1 MIIPHHRS
9 HFFDLSSQHECG
21 LNAGKMNHHHSM
33 EQTPRLYIPLSR
45 HLEIDYKKNS
55 PFSRTSASYNFLHS
69 CCWSSSL
76 PRDILALMR
85 WTHDDVSSF
94 TRRQFILARHL
105 AWKIINS
112 IPSQE
117 KDSIHNIKRMFDQA
131 LSLPVVPS
139 PSIPSRQNSKRKIRS
154 NPRQS
159 DKIRRDETQLQ
170 TITGR
175 SDSCQAYQMSGH
187 WTTTS
192 EISDRLLRSVRSI
205 KAAETANLDR
215 AEQGWRVDFWV
226 LLRHGLF

>member
-1 MIIPHHRS
+1 MGNDHCSVFYICELIS
-9 HFFDLSSQHECG
+9 KCYFNALFDFLLISLPSLLDHG
-21 LNAGKMNHHHSM
+21 A
-33 EQTPRLYIPLSR
+33 
-45 HLEIDYKKNS
+45 HL
-55 PFSRTSASYNFLHS
+55 ASYLTYQTIDHDS
-69 CCWSSSL
+69 HLIPSSFHH
-76 PRDILALMR
+76 PRKRSGLATWPPRSTNMIF
-85 WTHDDVSSF
+85 VSSF

-215 AEQGWRVDFWV
+215 AEQG
-226 LLRHGLF
+226 